1 MTISMIAL
9 LLIAVAPVLWVVL
22 LGAFIMGATDAPMLS
37 AMYLI
42 RNRESS
48 ARVRAQV
55 FSTAASLRTSAYGL
69 AAALFGT
76 MLVFGTTVVLLVGVG
91 MHLVALVVGLAIGP
105 PLAWHRLR
113 KVGA

>member
-1 MTISMIAL
+1 
-9 LLIAVAPVLWVVL
+9 VL

-48 ARVRAQV
+48 SRVRAQV
-55 FSTAASLRTSAYGL
+55 FSTAASLRTAAFGL
-69 AAALFGT
+69 TAALFGT
-76 MLVFGTTVVLLVGVG
+76 LLVHGTTFVLLVGVG

-113 KVGA
+113 KVDA

>member
-1 MTISMIAL
+1 
-9 LLIAVAPVLWVVL
+9 
-22 LGAFIMGATDAPMLS
+22 MGATDAPMLS
-37 AMYLI
+37 AMYLV

-55 FSTAASLRTSAYGL
+55 FSTAASLRTAAFGL

-76 MLVFGTTVVLLVGVG
+76 LLVYGTTVVLLAGVA
-91 MHLVALVVGLAIGP
+91 MHALSLVIGLAIGP

-113 KVGA
+113 KVES